1 MHFRFTEEQELFRRS
16 VAEFVDGEVV
26 PKARALDE
34 AHEFPH
40 ELFRKLGELGY
51 FGARYPED
59 VGGSDAGNLC
69 FALLVEELARG
80 CLGLAAGC
88 TMQSLMGTNFLHTFG
103 TDDHRKRLLVP
114 ALRGEK
120 IGTIAMTEPDFGS
133 DLGGIQTTAVRDGDG
148 WVLNGR
154 KMWITGATVADFFTV
169 AAKTDPEGGMKGID
183 LFLVERDME
192 GVQVGREI
200 EKLGTWT
207 QETSEL
213 ALENVRVPGENLF
226 GGQGSG
232 AKLLNEVL
240 CEIRIATG
248 ALGLGLARAALDA
261 SVRYAHERIQFGRPI
276 EKFQAVA
283 HRQAEM
289 ATELEAARW
298 LVYRAAWGL
307 DEGEKDVTLAAMA
320 KLYATE
326 VANRAADGAT
336 RIFGSYGFAMEYEA
350 QRYYRD
356 ARFLLYGGG
365 TSEILRTVIARG
377 VQASY
382 GG

>member
-1 MHFRFTEEQELFRRS
+1 
-16 VAEFVDGEVV
+16 
-26 PKARALDE
+26 
-34 AHEFPH
+34 
-40 ELFRKLGELGY
+40 
-51 FGARYPED
+51 
-59 VGGSDAGNLC
+59 
-69 FALLVEELARG
+69 
-80 CLGLAAGC
+80 
-88 TMQSLMGTNFLHTFG
+88 
-103 TDDHRKRLLVP
+103 
-114 ALRGEK
+114 
-120 IGTIAMTEPDFGS
+120 
-133 DLGGIQTTAVRDGDG
+133 
-148 WVLNGR
+148 
-154 KMWITGATVADFFTV
+154 
-169 AAKTDPEGGMKGID
+169 MKGID

-192 GVQVGREI
+192 GVEVGREI

-213 ALENVRVPGENLF
+213 ALEDVRVPGENLF
-226 GGQGSG
+226 GGEGSG

-307 DEGEKDVTLAAMA
+307 DEGEKDTTLAAMA
-320 KLYATE
+320 KLYASE

-377 VQASY
+377 VQAS
-382 GG
+382 